1 MHAVSLSMYSQGR
14 NKEEQR
20 GVEERLPSLPRP
32 PTLVNLDTRD
42 DLIWQHLEWWDYHVE
57 VMDAPRRYIHPGLL
71 TLQKILP
78 TLPTMFVG
86 RTAVGNW

>member
-32 PTLVNLDTRD
+32 PTLANLDTRD
-42 DLIWQHLEWWDYHVE
+42 DLIWQHLEW
-57 VMDAPRRYIHPGLL
+57 
-71 TLQKILP
+71 
-78 TLPTMFVG
+78 
-86 RTAVGNW
+86 